1 MAAILLTTLPI
12 WLMIAVGFAAVRT
25 GYFDG
30 AHIAALG
37 QFTLKVAL
45 IALILQAIAL
55 PQAGGLNLP
64 FMAAYAT
71 AAVATMLLGFAVA
84 RWVLGRPAV
93 EGWVLALGMGNSNS
107 GFLGLPIA
115 VLVFGPAGGQVFA
128 MTMAVE
134 NALTLPFA
142 LVLASAAAGQGG
154 GAGALLVQALRR
166 VVTNPLIVA
175 VVLALLW
182 RAGGL
187 TLPDPVIRTITAV
200 AAAALPVALFVIG
213 GTVARMQPA
222 GHAPQAGLVALFKLG
237 VHPLLAFAALSMVP
251 GVPPELIP
259 VGVLFASVA
268 MLTIYP
274 ILAAPF
280 GLMPVA
286 STAMILTT
294 ALSLAS
300 VPLVLALLGAGQG

>member
-12 WLMIAVGFAAVRT
+12 WLMIGIGYVAVRT

-45 IALILQAIAL
+45 VALIVQAIAL
-55 PQAGGLNLP
+55 PREGGLNLA
-64 FMAAYAT
+64 FMAAYAL
-71 AAVATMLLGFAVA
+71 AALATMTLGFAVLRLA
-84 RWVLGRPAV
+84 MGRSAV
-93 EGWVLALGMGNSNS
+93 ESWVLAMGMGNSNS

-115 VLVFGPAGGQVFA
+115 VLVFGEAGAQVFA
-128 MTMAVE
+128 MTMTVE

-142 LVLASAAAGQGG
+142 LVMASAAAGQGG
-154 GAGALLVQALRR
+154 GARALLAQALRR

-175 VVLALLW
+175 VALALVW
-182 RAGGL
+182 RATGL
-187 TLPDPVIRTITAV
+187 TLPTPAQRTITAV

-213 GTVARMQPA
+213 GTVARMQA
-222 GHAPQAGLVALFKLG
+222 GGHAPQAGAVALGKLV
-237 VHPLLAFAALSMVP
+237 VHPLLAFAALSLVP

-286 STAMILTT
+286 SAAMILTT

-300 VPLVLALLGAGQG
+300 VPLVLALLGAG

>member
-12 WLMIAVGFAAVRT
+12 WLMIGLGFLAVRT

-45 IALILQAIAL
+45 IALIVQAIAL
-55 PQAGGLNLP
+55 PREGGLNLP
-64 FMAAYAT
+64 FMAAYA
-71 AAVATMLLGFAVA
+71 AAALATMGLGFAA
-84 RWVLGRPAV
+84 LRWAMGRSSV
-93 EGWVLALGMGNSNS
+93 EAWVLAMGMGNSNS

-115 VLVFGPAGGQVFA
+115 VLVFGEAGGQVFA
-128 MTMAVE
+128 MTMTVE

-142 LVLASAAAGQGG
+142 LVMASAAAGQGG
-154 GAGALLVQALRR
+154 SLGVLLAQAARR

-175 VVLALLW
+175 VALALLW
-182 RAGGL
+182 RATGL
-187 TLPDPVIRTITAV
+187 TLPMPAQRTITAV

-213 GTVARMQPA
+213 GTVARMRA
-222 GHAPQAGLVALFKLG
+222 GGHGPQAGAVALGKLV
-237 VHPLLAFAALSMVP
+237 VHPLLAFAALSLMP
-251 GVPPELIP
+251 GVPPDLIP

-286 STAMILTT
+286 SAAMILTT

-300 VPLVLALLGAGQG
+300 VPVVLALLGAG